1 MIKSSFAPALPAQ
14 QISNLLLM
22 NVFTNLG
29 FEQLDGGKLLVAF
42 FNGETK
48 EVAPGVA
55 VRVPLDVFNRIV
67 TELQLP
73 ESQRRKIRLASKT
86 TTPEYNGIS
95 PSPENTWERPFSPPK
110 TPKKVILDD
119 SDALLKAK
127 IEYQLQRNRHLLGD
141 MRLER
146 DKREESDRLEK
157 SGKSV
162 QFIDSGAVEIEDK
175 YYRSYASRE
184 PIPSKADLETI
195 DVGIGTEERGL
206 LSSFGN

>member
-1 MIKSSFAPALPAQ
+1 M
-14 QISNLLLM
+14 
-22 NVFTNLG
+22 
-29 FEQLDGGKLLVAF
+29 AF

-48 EVAPGVA
+48 EVAPRVA
-55 VRVPLDVFNRIV
+55 VRIPLNVFNRIV

-73 ESQRRKIRLASKT
+73 ESQRRRIRLASKT

-95 PSPENTWERPFSPPK
+95 PPPETTWQRPFSPPK
-110 TPKKVILDD
+110 TIKKPILDD

-127 IEYQLQRNRHLLGD
+127 IEHQLQRNRHLLGD

-146 DKREESDRLEK
+146 NYERTNEREVSDRLEK

-162 QFIDSGAVEIEDK
+162 QFLDSGELEIEDK
-175 YYRSYASRE
+175 YYRSYADRE
-184 PIPSKADLETI
+184 PFPSRTEVETI

-206 LSSFGN
+206 FF